1 MELHD
6 IKQGSPE
13 WLALRQNYFTA
24 SEATAMMGDSLY
36 MSRDQLL
43 HQKKTGSTPE
53 VAEHK
58 QRQFDRGH
66 AAEAKAR
73 PLLEKGMVGE
83 DLFPVT
89 GTLTVEGLPLLA
101 SFDGL
106 TMDKTLVFEHKL
118 WNDKLV
124 AQIEGEGLEPT
135 HYWQLEHQ
143 LLVSGA
149 ERVLFVSSDGTA
161 ENFRYVYYESQ
172 DHRRDALIAGWHQF
186 KADLETFQP
195 QAPEPVLVGELIPE
209 CMDLMA
215 GIRGQVIQSNLAE
228 LESHIQQRIHQTKK
242 ELVSDQDF
250 LDAESAV
257 KFFSN
262 TEKKLKDGKKNLLSQ
277 VPDIKKLFADIDH
290 LAKAMA
296 NIRLPLDKKVKHWK
310 QSRKDKMVLAAVTQ
324 LEQDR
329 QAVNADLGV
338 GWVPSVATAADFQ
351 EVLTNLRNPESMQSA
366 INDRLAQAR
375 IDLKQQAAAMAKN
388 LAVYQKLAADKDYLF
403 PDLDILLHKDQLD
416 LMAIIEMRINQESR
430 QNAPANEPVPAPEP
444 APTQE
449 EQQDLLYAPEEQKEL
464 ILASTVKAVE
474 QIVGTFVMDNFRYDC
489 HGNEYA
495 VQVVIRR
502 TELLVPATK
511 LKLKEALA

>member
-13 WLALRQNYFTA
+13 WLSLRQNYFTA
-24 SEATAMMGDSLY
+24 SEATAMMGDSPY
-36 MSRDQLL
+36 TSRDQLL

-53 VAEHK
+53 VTEHQ

-66 AAEAKAR
+66 AAEAGAR

-118 WNDKLV
+118 WNEKLV

-161 ENFRYVYYESQ
+161 ENFRYVYCESQ

-228 LESHIQQRIHQTKK
+228 LEHHIQHRIHQTKK

-296 NIRLPLDKKVKHWK
+296 NVRLPLDKKSK
-310 QSRKDKMVLAAVTQ
+310 A
-324 LEQDR
+324 LE
-329 QAVNADLGV
+329 A
-338 GWVPSVATAADFQ
+338 
-351 EVLTNLRNPESMQSA
+351 
-366 INDRLAQAR
+366 
-375 IDLKQQAAAMAKN
+375 
-388 LAVYQKLAADKDYLF
+388 
-403 PDLDILLHKDQLD
+403 
-416 LMAIIEMRINQESR
+416 
-430 QNAPANEPVPAPEP
+430 EP
-444 APTQE
+444 
-449 EQQDLLYAPEEQKEL
+449 
-464 ILASTVKAVE
+464 
-474 QIVGTFVMDNFRYDC
+474 
-489 HGNEYA
+489 
-495 VQVVIRR
+495 
-502 TELLVPATK
+502 
-511 LKLKEALA
+511 